1 MIVWWIQRE
10 VRKAAIVAAMGN
22 SAGQVISLCVWK
34 RCLMEMFVWGLLR
47 RDDADSRWYGYNKRH
62 RLWCIRLRQW
72 LCPEVSLRE
81 ANQVWNESEG
91 VSEE

>member
-1 MIVWWIQRE
+1 MFR
-10 VRKAAIVAAMGN
+10 
-22 SAGQVISLCVWK
+22 LDDTDK
-34 RCLMEMFVWGLLR
+34 RWC
-47 RDDADSRWYGYNKRH
+47 GYNKRH

-81 ANQVWNESEG
+81 ANRVLNESEG

>member
-1 MIVWWIQRE
+1 
-10 VRKAAIVAAMGN
+10 
-22 SAGQVISLCVWK
+22 
-34 RCLMEMFVWGLLR
+34 MEEYRSVLLR
-47 RDDADSRWYGYNKRH
+47 ADDTDKRWCGYNKRH

-81 ANQVWNESEG
+81 ANRVLNESEG

>member
-1 MIVWWIQRE
+1 MQ
-10 VRKAAIVAAMGN
+10 ALTDM
-22 SAGQVISLCVWK
+22 LCA
-34 RCLMEMFVWGLLR
+34 
-47 RDDADSRWYGYNKRH
+47 DDADMRWYGYNKRH

-81 ANQVWNESEG
+81 ANRVLNESEG